1 MICSNRIRFCVIPDI
16 RRYFMRHSVFLTIKL
31 VILMNIFLIPF
42 AVISESIII
51 RFITGSLL
59 GMSLII
65 FLSFTAKVQS
75 VFEKDKEH

>member
-1 MICSNRIRFCVIPDI
+1 
-16 RRYFMRHSVFLTIKL
+16 MRHSVFITIKL
-31 VILMNIFLIPF
+31 VILISIFLIPF
-42 AVISESIII
+42 AVIAENIIV
-51 RFITGSLL
+51 RFIAGSLL

>member
-1 MICSNRIRFCVIPDI
+1 
-16 RRYFMRHSVFLTIKL
+16 
-31 VILMNIFLIPF
+31 MNIFLIPF